1 MKVKNEMVEFVDENF
16 ELIRNQFIKQEE
28 EHGGN
33 CFLDEVHNLNISE
46 GERLV
51 DIINE
56 CSLGVDFE
64 DDEDTNNLFNMVKAM
79 KEVAN

>member
-1 MKVKNEMVEFVDENF
+1 MKVKNEMVEFVGENF

-33 CFLDEVHNLNISE
+33 CFLDEVYNLNISE

-56 CSLGVDFE
+56 CSLGVEYE
-64 DDEDTNNLFNMVKAM
+64 DDEDTNNLFNMIKAM